1 MKYDPRNI
9 ANLTNMKWYY
19 LVSIGVGLLGIVA
32 IVYLI
37 LRTTGLLARMSGGK
51 VPAEYEVFE

>member
-1 MKYDPRNI
+1 MKYDVRNI
-9 ANLTNMKWYY
+9 SNIKWYY
-19 LVSIGVGLLGIVA
+19 LVSIGLGLLGIVA

-37 LRTTGLLARMSGGK
+37 IRTTGLLARLNGGK